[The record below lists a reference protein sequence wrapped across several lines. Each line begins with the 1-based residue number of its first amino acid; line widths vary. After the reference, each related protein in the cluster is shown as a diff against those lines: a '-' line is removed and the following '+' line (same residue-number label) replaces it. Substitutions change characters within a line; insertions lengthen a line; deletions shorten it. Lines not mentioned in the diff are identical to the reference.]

1 MIWSKQDFGGL
12 LRVMEKEDA
21 VRLIQDAAKQVSKV
35 CLGAFS
41 AAQGIVKKESD
52 EDVDSADLFGA
63 LLVETAATC
72 CLSAVITYAHL
83 LCRADESGKLR
94 LEEEAGT
101 FLLQV
106 IATVLDMAL
115 ANKCVTVDDVSDL
128 MEKWKKVR
136 TSRKKVYDVFSGGA
150 LLVNLFSG
158 ERKR

>member
-1 MIWSKQDFGGL
+1 MTWSKQDCRGL
-12 LRVMEKEDA
+12 LEVMEKEDA
-21 VRLIQDAAKQVSKV
+21 VRLIQDATEQASKV
-35 CLGAFS
+35 FLDAFS
-41 AAQGIVKKESD
+41 AAQDIVKKESD

-63 LLVETAATC
+63 LLTETAATC

-106 IATVLDMAL
+106 IATVLDRAL

-128 MEKWKKVR
+128 MEKWKEVH
-136 TSRKKVYDVFSGGA
+136 TSRKKIYDVFSGGA
-150 LLVNLFSG
+150 LLASLFSG